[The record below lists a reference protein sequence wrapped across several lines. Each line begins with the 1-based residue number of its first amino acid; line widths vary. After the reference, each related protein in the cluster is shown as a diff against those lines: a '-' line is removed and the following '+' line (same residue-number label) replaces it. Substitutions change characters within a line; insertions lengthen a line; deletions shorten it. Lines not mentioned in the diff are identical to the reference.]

1 MSYKSILLKL
11 VPASGRGLARNV
23 HFALRLLPNLLYDAR
38 RYLRYSGMNRSHQ
51 HKSEHATRVIL
62 FYHQVEKG
70 LSLAQPR
77 PGFGAPVISRLLA
90 DTRAYVG
97 RYGWEYP
104 ATTAVHALRAYVR
117 FNRSRG
123 QVEVADKVQAALDET
138 LRVYPDVGDALSA
151 DGGGVR
157 EVSREQLAQERE
169 ASFAGFF
176 GSRHSIRNFSGE
188 VVPESEITA
197 AVACAQKTPSVCNRQ
212 TWRVHAFSDKALIQQ
227 LMAIQAGG
235 RGFAEGIDKL
245 LVVTCDLGYFVE
257 VAERYQAWIDGGMFS
272 MSLCLALHDRGF
284 GTCCLNWSK
293 EAADDRRLRAAA
305 SLPGSDQVIM
315 LIAVG
320 GLPPTLNVAYSN
332 RPAIE
337 RCLVWH

>member
-1 MSYKSILLKL
+1 MSYKSFLLRLAPSWSHK
-11 VPASGRGLARNV
+11 LARDA
-23 HFALRLLPNLLYDAR
+23 HFAMRLLPNLMYDAK
-38 RYLRYSGMNRSHQ
+38 RYLRFSGMNRSRQ
-51 HKSEHATRVIL
+51 HKSEHATRVVL

-77 PGFGAPVISRLLA
+77 PGFGAEVISRLLS

-117 FNRSRG
+117 FNRNNGR
-123 QVEVADKVQAALDET
+123 ADVSDRVQAALDDM
-138 LRVYPDVGDALSA
+138 LRQHPDADDALSG

-157 EVSREQLAQERE
+157 EVSREQLMLERQ
-169 ASFAGFF
+169 ASFPRFF
-176 GSRHSIRNFSGE
+176 ASRHSIRNFSGE
-188 VVPESEITA
+188 SVPEAEIAA

-212 TWRVHAFSDKALIQQ
+212 AFRVHAFADKAKIQE

-235 RGFAEGIDKL
+235 RGFSDGIDKL

-272 MSLCLALHDRGF
+272 MSLCLALHDKGF
-284 GTCCLNWSK
+284 GSCCLNWSK

-305 SLPGSDQVIM
+305 ALPDSHQVIM

-320 GLPPTLNVAYSN
+320 GLPPALNVAYSN
-332 RPAIE
+332 RPATE